1 MRKGQVAEGRIIL
14 GAMPN
19 SWLSPGSGGSGGHR
33 PGTDMGA
40 GTGYGQFLWGLNSR
54 KRWDSYVAF

>member
-19 SWLSPGSGGSGGHR
+19 SWLSPGSGGSATDLVQTWVQGQGMGSSFGG
-33 PGTDMGA
+33 
-40 GTGYGQFLWGLNSR
+40 
-54 KRWDSYVAF
+54 